1 MMKFSDKVEVVT
13 ESNKRMG
20 TIIWEC
26 DCIGS
31 HRGKK
36 NFGIKFDDGNY
47 FVITAVDET
56 GISEID
62 NAQIFQNDKFIDMHI
77 SAPQNKKTL

>member
-36 NFGIKFDDGNY
+36 NFAGKNFRL
-47 FVITAVDET
+47 F
-56 GISEID
+56 
-62 NAQIFQNDKFIDMHI
+62 FLKK
-77 SAPQNKKTL
+77 NKQKIRKSI